1 MGHVNTPLRYQNFI
15 GGAFVP
21 ADSGQSTDNLC
32 PADGELL
39 GHAPDSTAA
48 DMDAA
53 VAAAKAAFPAW
64 RDTPAPV
71 RGDLIA
77 RLARLIE
84 DRADDWGR
92 ALSLEEGKIFGEGRG
107 EVLKTLKYLQFAAGD
122 ARRMTGMTVPSELA
136 GTFAFTLWRPHGVV
150 GLITPWNFPTCIPL
164 WKIAPAVIAGNTVVL
179 KPAPETPWTAH
190 LIAEAVQECGFPP
203 GVINVVHGDVAP
215 AKALIDHPDVHAIS
229 FTGST
234 EVGRLIE
241 ARCGELHKPIQ
252 CELGGK
258 NPILVFD
265 DADIEKAAIATA
277 FGAFGSTGQRC
288 TATSR
293 AIVHES
299 VADAY
304 VAAVSE
310 LARAVVPGH
319 PLDPATTMGPSISQR
334 QLDTVLKYMAIGEGE
349 AQLLLGGGRETRGNL
364 GAGFFPQPTVFDHVD
379 PGCRIATEE
388 IFGPVLSVIR
398 FSDTEQAIQAANG
411 VEFGLTSAVYTANIG
426 TAFELINR
434 LDTGMTQ
441 VNSPT
446 PGGEG
451 HLPFGGIKATG
462 TGPREMGP
470 EAWRFYAESKTV
482 YINHGGA
489 RRVGNFY

>member
-1 MGHVNTPLRYQNFI
+1 MGHVANPIRYQNFV
-15 GGAFVP
+15 GGQFIP
-21 ADSGQSTDNLC
+21 AHSGEAADNRC

-39 GHAPDSTAA
+39 GQAPWSGHSDVE
-48 DMDAA
+48 AA

-71 RGDLIA
+71 RGDWVA
-77 RLARLIE
+77 KLARLIE

-122 ARRMTGMTVPSELA
+122 ARRMTGITAPSEIP
-136 GTFAFTLWRPHGVV
+136 GTFAFTIWRPHGVV
-150 GLITPWNFPTCIPL
+150 GLITPWNFPVCIPL
-164 WKIAPAVIAGNTVVL
+164 WKIAPAIIAGNTVVL

-190 LIAEAVQECGFPP
+190 LIAEAIREVGIPE
-203 GVINVVHGDVAP
+203 GVVNVVHGDADP

-258 NPILVFD
+258 NPILIFD
-265 DADIEKAAIATA
+265 DADVEKAAIATA

-304 VAAVSE
+304 VKAVTE
-310 LARAVVPGH
+310 LGRAVVPGH
-319 PLDPATTMGPSISQR
+319 PLDSATTMGPSVSQR
-334 QLDTVLKYMAIGEGE
+334 QLDQVLKYMAIGEEE
-349 AQLLLGGGRETRGNL
+349 AQKVLGGGRDTSGSL
-364 GAGFFPQPTVFDHVD
+364 GDGYFPRPTVFDNVSPD
-379 PGCRIATEE
+379 CRIATEE

-398 FSDTEQAIQAANG
+398 FSDTEDAIRAANG
-411 VEFGLTSAVYTANIG
+411 VKYGLTSAVYTSNIG

-462 TGPREMGP
+462 VGPREMGP

-489 RRVGNFY
+489 KRTGNFY